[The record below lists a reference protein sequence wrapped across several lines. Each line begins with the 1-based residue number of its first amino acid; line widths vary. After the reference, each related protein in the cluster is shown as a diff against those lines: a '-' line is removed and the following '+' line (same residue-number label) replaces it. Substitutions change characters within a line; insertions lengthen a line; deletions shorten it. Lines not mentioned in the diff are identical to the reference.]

1 MPSTEQQKIEF
12 QDRIIKLQEGIIS
25 DLKKIINR
33 LERSV
38 VIEKKLGER
47 KC

>member
-1 MPSTEQQKIEF
+1 MPSIEQQKIEL

-47 KC
+47 K

>member
-1 MPSTEQQKIEF
+1 MPLIEKKKIEL
-12 QDRIIKLQEGIIS
+12 QDRIIKLQEEIIS
-25 DLKKIINR
+25 DLKKIIDR

-47 KC
+47 K

>member
-1 MPSTEQQKIEF
+1 MPSIEKKKIEF
-12 QDRIIKLQEGIIS
+12 QDRIIKLQEEIIS

-47 KC
+47 K